1 MPAQRR
7 RARQR
12 TLAVDVGGSG
22 VKCALLDARGRMTT
36 EKLREKT
43 PDRFTPAELIA
54 LIERMAKQMPR
65 YDRVSVGV
73 PGIVHRDVVYSL
85 PASKSRAFKR
95 FELGE
100 RLRDRLGTRVRVT
113 NDAAMHGLAAIRGE
127 GVEMVITLGTGLGTA
142 LFIDGVLSAHYQTL
156 PEQDE
161 PFSPYGDAARRKIG
175 RKRWEQRVRELF
187 DQLRWITN
195 YDRLYVG
202 GGNAERL
209 KGAMPAR
216 VKRID
221 SEAGILGGHR
231 LWEWGDVP

>member
-1 MPAQRR
+1 MK
-7 RARQR
+7 
-12 TLAVDVGGSG
+12 G
-22 VKCALLDARGRMTT
+22 ALLDARGRMAS
-36 EKLREKT
+36 ERLSEDT
-43 PDRFTPAELIA
+43 PERFTPVQLLALIA
-54 LIERMAKQMPR
+54 RLAKQMPS
-65 YDRVSVGV
+65 YDRVAVGI
-73 PGIVHRDVVYSL
+73 PGIVHGDVVYAL
-85 PASKSRAFKR
+85 PASRSRAFKR
-95 FELGE
+95 FELGA
-100 RLRDRLGTRVRVT
+100 RLATLLGARVRVT

-161 PFSPYGDAARRKIG
+161 PFSAYGKAALRKIG
-175 RKRWEQRVRELF
+175 RSRWQKRVWALF
-187 DQLRWITN
+187 GQLRNITN

-209 KGAMPAR
+209 RGEMPSR

-221 SEAGILGGHR
+221 SAAGILGGFR